1 MNSTG
6 PNSRSYRVRNQSGRS
21 LSLVLEPWA
30 TEYLLT
36 PGADIEVVEDGGET
50 GQSLEIQ
57 IEPEHVIFFARSG
70 SVLRAYQEG
79 IELP

>member
-1 MNSTG
+1 MNSTAQY
-6 PNSRSYRVRNQSGRS
+6 SRSYRVRNQSGRS

-30 TEYLLT
+30 TEYVLI
-36 PGADIEVVEDGGET
+36 PGGDIEVVEEGGET

-57 IEPEHVIFFARSG
+57 IEPEHVIFFARPG
-70 SVLRAYQEG
+70 SVLRAYQGG